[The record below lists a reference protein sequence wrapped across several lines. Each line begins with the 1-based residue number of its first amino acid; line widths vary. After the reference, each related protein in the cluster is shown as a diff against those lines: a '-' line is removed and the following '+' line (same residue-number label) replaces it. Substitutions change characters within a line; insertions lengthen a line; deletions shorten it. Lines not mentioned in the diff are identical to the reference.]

1 MEVQR
6 LNKQTKDEFALAH
19 KYYQIISV
27 LNDLRLADGQ
37 LQLVAFT
44 AIRGNISD
52 PGIRKEYCVLYKT
65 TPATIN
71 NVVDK
76 MKKKGVMLKENKVI
90 FVNPALTKVD
100 FSKPL
105 TLIISIGII
114 TRNPTMVEETRE
126 SMELNNESILNVNKN
141 G

>member
-27 LNDLRLADGQ
+27 LNDLKLADGQ

-44 AIRGNISD
+44 AIKGNISD
-52 PGIRKEYCVLYKT
+52 PIIRKEYCKRYKT

-76 MKKKGVMLKENKVI
+76 MKKKGVMIKKNKVI
-90 FVNPALTKVD
+90 FVNPMLTKVD
-100 FSKPL
+100 FSKLL
-105 TLIISIGII
+105 TLVISMGSII
-114 TRNPTMVEETRE
+114 RNPTVVEETRQ
-126 SMELNNESILNVNKN
+126 SMELKNESVLNVNKH